1 DSRSGTGKLFGGG
14 NTTTIGVVN
23 GDKIEMSEFDDK
35 VKEMQQQYQNSGSAP
50 TDQIRQ
56 STWDQMVAEK
66 IVTGQFNDLGISFT
80 PKEMSSIMFSDDA
93 PQQLKQAFTNKE
105 TGQYDIAQA
114 QQWWAQTRKSKNEEQ
129 RKAIN
134 SQVIEPMRLNSL
146 YTKYTSM
153 IAGSIYIP
161 AWLSKIQVEQKSNF
175 ANISYVAIPY
185 SLISDSTIK
194 VTDDDIESYVSKN
207 KLKFK
212 QDGGLILSY
221 VSFSASANSKDSDA
235 IKKSLED
242 LKPQFKSDSNASSFL
257 ARNSSAMTYFDGY
270 TPKSKLQMPFKDSII
285 ALQDGGVFGPYL
297 DSKDYVLAKKV
308 STKILPDS

>member
-1 DSRSGTGKLFGGG
+1 
-14 NTTTIGVVN
+14 

-114 QQWWAQTRKSKNEEQ
+114 QQWWAQTRKTKNEDQ

-153 IAGSIYIP
+153 ISASAYVP
-161 AWLSKIQVEQKSNF
+161 KWLAKQQQEDRNTF

-185 SLISDSTIK
+185 SIISDSTIK
-194 VTDDDIESYVSKN
+194 VTDSDIKNYVEKN
-207 KLKFK
+207 E
-212 QDGGLILSY
+212 
-221 VSFSASANSKDSDA
+221 V
-235 IKKSLED
+235 
-242 LKPQFKSDSNASSFL
+242 
-257 ARNSSAMTYFDGY
+257 
-270 TPKSKLQMPFKDSII
+270 
-285 ALQDGGVFGPYL
+285 
-297 DSKDYVLAKKV
+297 
-308 STKILPDS
+308 